1 MMAQETASRNSFV
14 LLQIGEQRFA
24 LSADVVAEL
33 APPVKLHTFPHTSP
47 SVAGVIVRRGHV
59 VPVYDAGPMLI
70 GKSSSAQRFYLIAR
84 RRVGKTAEFGAI
96 PVNGE
101 CELTTGDMTPVPD
114 QHRAY
119 VKGLLAVDDASVEVL
134 DLDALIASH
143 AASRQAEDASE
154 ERQ

>member
-1 MMAQETASRNSFV
+1 MMVQETTSRNSFV
-14 LLQIGEQRFA
+14 VLQIGEQRFA
-24 LSADVVAEL
+24 LSAEVVAEL

-59 VPVYDAGPMLI
+59 VPVYDAGPILI

-101 CELTTGDMTPVPD
+101 CELATGDMSPAPGA
-114 QHRAY
+114 HPAY
-119 VKGLLAVDDASVEVL
+119 VKGTLAVGDASVDVL

-143 AASRQAEDASE
+143 AVSRRAEDASE